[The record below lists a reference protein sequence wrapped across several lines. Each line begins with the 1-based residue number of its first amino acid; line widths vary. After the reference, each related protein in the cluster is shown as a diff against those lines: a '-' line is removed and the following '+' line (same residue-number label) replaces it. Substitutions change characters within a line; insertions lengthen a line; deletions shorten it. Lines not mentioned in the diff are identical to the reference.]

1 MEPFLIIIVPGL
13 IGGLVFALLFARLHG
28 GPDASNETRLDP
40 PSTNL
45 INMARIRV
53 AGMGGL
59 GMLAMSV
66 VVAIFVPRIR
76 FTMAIALV
84 LGAALAG
91 GLIALRRQLGPWSS
105 NGQHPGAHSMLPN
118 DNSQREVGD
127 DRAHVSRPPTENL
140 ALPARV

>member
-13 IGGLVFALLFARLHG
+13 IGGLVLAFLFARLHG
-28 GPDASNETRLDP
+28 GPDGSDETRLDP

-59 GMLAMSV
+59 GMVAMSI

-76 FTMAIALV
+76 LTMAIALV

-91 GLIALRRQLGPWSS
+91 GLIALRRRQGPWSS
-105 NGQHPGAHSMLPN
+105 NSQHPGAHSMLPN
-118 DNSQREVGD
+118 ESSQREVVA
-127 DRAHVSRPPTENL
+127 DRPRVSGPPVEKL

>member
-13 IGGLVFALLFARLHG
+13 IGGVVFAVLFARLHG
-28 GPDASNETRLDP
+28 GPEASNETRLDP

-59 GMLAMSV
+59 GMLAMSI

-76 FTMAIALV
+76 LTMAIALV

-91 GLIALRRQLGPWSS
+91 GLIALRRRLGPWSS

-118 DNSQREVGD
+118 DNMPREVVD
-127 DRAHVSRPPTENL
+127 DGARVSGPPAEKL